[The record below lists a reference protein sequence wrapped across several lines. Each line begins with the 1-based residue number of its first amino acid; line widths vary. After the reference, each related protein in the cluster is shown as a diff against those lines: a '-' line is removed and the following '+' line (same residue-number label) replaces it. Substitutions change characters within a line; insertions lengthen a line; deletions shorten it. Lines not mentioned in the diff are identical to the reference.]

1 MMRRRLLALVLAA
14 AALRCTA
21 GPTPASPT
29 VSPRPIGG
37 LDAGGTPLPTVA
49 PSSLPGRIVAVR
61 GEELVVL
68 ERGKSTTIAR
78 SPPGGTIR
86 TPAWSPDGRSIAYA
100 YTRPR
105 GTPRAGRPSPDD
117 LPTTDILLIGA
128 DGSGSRVAVA
138 HEGPGGQADS
148 PAWTPDGRA
157 LVYAYYQAAYDG
169 GQFVG
174 ETTQVRRTD
183 LTSGATTTL
192 VSNASS
198 PTLSADGR
206 QLTYLR
212 DDPTAGPSIRTMT
225 IGDAAERQLTQPG
238 EFAQIQAPALSPDG
252 ATVAFAGSKLPKAGE
267 STPPGIV
274 RDLLR
279 PRTASAHGYP
289 WEAWS
294 VATSGGTARQ
304 LTSIGEDSPF
314 VRWSSDGA
322 RLLVLGGGGLYLVD
336 SRTGA
341 TSFVDPEGSH
351 GGFDWRS
358 KG

>member
-1 MMRRRLLALVLAA
+1 VTRRRLFALVLAA
-14 AALRCTA
+14 AAAGCTA
-21 GPTPASPT
+21 GPALPSPT
-29 VSPRPIGG
+29 ASPRPIGG
-37 LDAGGTPLPTVA
+37 LDASGTPLPTVA
-49 PSSLPGRIVAVR
+49 PGSLPGRIVAVR

-78 SPPGGTIR
+78 SPPGGAIR
-86 TPAWSPDGRSIAYA
+86 TPAWSPDGQSVAYA
-100 YTRPR
+100 YTPPR

-117 LPTTDILLIGA
+117 LPTTDILVVGA
-128 DGSGSRVAVA
+128 DGTGGRVAVA

-148 PAWTPDGRA
+148 PTWTPDGRA
-157 LVYAYYQAAYDG
+157 LVYAYYRATYNG
-169 GQFVG
+169 EQFVG

-183 LTSGATTTL
+183 LASGATTTL
-192 VSNASS
+192 ASSASS

-206 QLTYLR
+206 QLAYLH
-212 DDPTAGPSIRTMT
+212 DDASTGLSIRTTT
-225 IGDAAERQLTQPG
+225 IGGAGELQLTQPG

-252 ATVAFAGSKLPKAGE
+252 ATVAFAGSKLPKAGGP
-267 STPPGIV
+267 TPPGLV

-294 VATSGGTARQ
+294 VPASGGTARQ
-304 LTSIGEDSPF
+304 ITSIGEDSPF

-336 SRTGA
+336 SHTGA

-358 KG
+358 NG